1 MVISV
6 KQLVVI
12 MSSWFC
18 DWLKIFGVR
27 LLSKVK
33 VQISTHII
41 FRICLSMSCLGIDFF
56 FFPFFFFF
64 FFLENIFAYLLKNQ
78 KRLVGDVSERLF
90 GNANPTHYARIT
102 FRVGIIAF
110 FGLIDEYEYIALFS
124 WHIFTWWVN
133 CQWEYVVV

>member
-33 VQISTHII
+33 VQISTRII
-41 FRICLSMSCLGIDFF
+41 FRMSFYELFGNWFF
-56 FFPFFFFF
+56 YPFFFFF
-64 FFLENIFAYLLKNQ
+64 VENIFAYLLKNQ

-102 FRVGIIAF
+102 FLVGIIAF